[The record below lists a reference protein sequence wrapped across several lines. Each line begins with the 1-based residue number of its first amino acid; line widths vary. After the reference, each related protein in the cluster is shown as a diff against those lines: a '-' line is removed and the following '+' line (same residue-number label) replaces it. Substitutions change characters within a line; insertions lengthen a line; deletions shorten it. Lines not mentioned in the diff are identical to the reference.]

1 MKRALTIWLPQC
13 EATTA
18 ERDEVYDAKKGAID
32 TVTGRAIGALDFE
45 TVTVQ
50 SSGRIKATLIC
61 RRIPRSPRLESE
73 TLAS

>member
-18 ERDEVYDAKKGAID
+18 ERDEVYDAKKGAMG

-50 SSGRIKATLIC
+50 SIKATLIC
-61 RRIPRSPRLESE
+61 RHIPE
-73 TLAS
+73 TEVTPS